1 VHTSDLL
8 PANRKEVRTALSDVA
23 SRKNFDRLVRR
34 SPFGPDVESR
44 LQDDVALASI
54 DGWKDSRTR
63 LATYV
68 VLEDVAPGSGLAIKA
83 GLA

>member
-1 VHTSDLL
+1 ML
-8 PANRKEVRTALSDVA
+8 PANRKEVRTELPDVA

-34 SPFGPDVESR
+34 SPFGLDVESR

-54 DGWKDSRTR
+54 DGRKAPRTR
-63 LATYV
+63 LSTYV
-68 VLEDVAPGSGLAIKA
+68 VLEDVAPDSGLAIKA

>member
-8 PANRKEVRTALSDVA
+8 PANRKEVRTELPDVA

-34 SPFGPDVESR
+34 SPFGLDVESR

-54 DGWKDSRTR
+54 DGRKAPRTR
-63 LATYV
+63 LSTYV
-68 VLEDVAPGSGLAIKA
+68 VLEDVAPDSGLAIKA